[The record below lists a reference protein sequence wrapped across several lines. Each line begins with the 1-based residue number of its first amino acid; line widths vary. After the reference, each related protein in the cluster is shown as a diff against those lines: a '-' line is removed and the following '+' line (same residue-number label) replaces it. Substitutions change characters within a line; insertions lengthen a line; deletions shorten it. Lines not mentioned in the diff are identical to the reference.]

1 MKFKLGQKV
10 VITGGVPQSL
20 SENFN
25 RKDDIGTITEIDKDI
40 RAYRVTVPG
49 KLNYANWVGE
59 EYLELVP
66 QTGEDV
72 QEYLRSIGM
81 EDQMLRQLMMTMPMR
96 DVSWY
101 YGERVLLEKEKV
113 N

>member
-10 VITGGVPQSL
+10 VINGGVPAFPSDY
-20 SENFN
+20 FN
-25 RKDDIGTITEIDKDI
+25 RKGDIGTISEIDEST

-49 KLNYANWVGE
+49 KNNYGNWVGE
-59 EYLELVP
+59 RYLELVP
-66 QTGEDV
+66 QTGEET
-72 QEYLRSIGM
+72 QEYLKSIGM